1 MPIRPALPLA
11 LSCALL
17 AALSMP
23 ALALEPAWRGEPDC
37 RFIAP
42 GGPFANVKAVWKGEC
57 RDGYATG
64 KGVMSG
70 RGERGDFR
78 IEATLERGDIH
89 GSAMM
94 TAPGFTYTGTFRN
107 GLPHGQGFLQYLPP
121 LGMYEG
127 EMANGVPHGKGEKLA
142 TDRSY
147 YVGEW
152 QGGRRNGYGEATF
165 STGGS
170 YKGQWKND
178 QFHGKGTIVY
188 AGSGRTYEGEFE
200 EGRVAGL
207 PAPDIASGR
216 YALRVNDSG
225 SRALT
230 RDAVVGYLPLSK
242 SWNELTP
249 AQQNKMRLNY
259 PALEAGD
266 EPPFPAKGERV
277 LLDAV
282 RRINDALGAVSGH
295 LGVHVLIGKDG
306 KPLTVTTFGAPDPRL
321 VRAVSNL
328 MVLQEYKPALC
339 QGEPCEM
346 VYPLHFTFA
355 VTR

>member
-1 MPIRPALPLA
+1 MHMLPSRLVFSLA
-11 LSCALL
+11 LLGTL
-17 AALSMP
+17 PTFAA
-23 ALALEPAWRGEPDC
+23 AAEPAWQGEPDC
-37 RFIAP
+37 RFVSP
-42 GGPFANVKAVWKGEC
+42 GAPFATGKVSWKGEC
-57 RDGYATG
+57 RDGYASG

-78 IEATLERGDIH
+78 IEATLERGDIS
-89 GSAMM
+89 GSAVM
-94 TAPGFTYTGTFRN
+94 TAPGFTYTGTFKN
-107 GLPHGQGFLQYLPP
+107 GLPHGQGFFQYPPP

-127 EMANGVPHGKGEKLA
+127 EVAGSVPHGKGEKL
-142 TDRSY
+142 TTERSY

-178 QFHGKGTIVY
+178 KFHGQGTIVY
-188 AGSGRTYEGEFE
+188 AGSGRTYEGQFE

-207 PAPDIASGR
+207 AAPEIAGGR
-216 YALRVNDSG
+216 YAIRVANSG
-225 SRALT
+225 SGVLK
-230 RDAVVGYLPLSK
+230 RDAVVAYLPLSAG
-242 SWNELTP
+242 WNELTP

-266 EPPFPAKGERV
+266 EPPFPAKGERA
-277 LLDAV
+277 LFDAV
-282 RRINDALGAVSGH
+282 RRVNDALGGVTGH

-346 VYPLHFTFA
+346 VYPVNFNFT
-355 VTR
+355 VTK